1 MTDRAPGN
9 PTFIRAAT
17 PAAKRARLR
26 HEAALARE
34 AHDLYVDQEFWPS
47 THAGVAGVLTSRGRR
62 TWRGRP
68 ISAQTVG
75 RLLKTYRRGE
85 YDG

>member
-1 MTDRAPGN
+1 M
-9 PTFIRAAT
+9 
-17 PAAKRARLR
+17 R

-34 AHDLYVDQEFWPS
+34 AFGLYINPEFWPR
-47 THAGVAGVLTSRGRR
+47 THVGVAAKLTVQGHR

-68 ISAQTVG
+68 ISAQTVA